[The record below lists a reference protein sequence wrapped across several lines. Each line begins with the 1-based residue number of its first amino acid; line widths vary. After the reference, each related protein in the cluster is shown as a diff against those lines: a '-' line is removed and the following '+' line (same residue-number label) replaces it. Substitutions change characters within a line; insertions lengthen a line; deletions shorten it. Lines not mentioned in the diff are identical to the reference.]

1 MIIYGDLVA
10 ILNFCVDFLLLLG
23 AGWLTGV
30 QVGLLRC
37 TLAALF
43 GAVYAFVCL
52 LPHFSLLGS
61 LPFRCGSLLAMAF
74 VCFGPGRGSVKRALT
89 FVLLSF
95 ALGGA
100 AALMHDADFSAP
112 IVGAAAVWGV
122 CRVGLGGRIGGR
134 RYTTLELENDG
145 RRITLTAL
153 QDTGNALRD
162 NLTGSSVI
170 IVDGKTSEK
179 LLGLKPEA
187 LRRPADTLLGCGIP
201 KLRLLPY
208 RTVGSPDGMLL
219 AKKLRVRVGKHWE
232 HRLVAFCPEKL
243 GDDFQALTGGNE
255 FG

>member
-1 MIIYGDLVA
+1 MIIYGDLVT

-23 AGWLTGV
+23 AGWLTGLR
-30 QVGLLRC
+30 VGLLRC
-37 TLAALF
+37 TLASLL
-43 GAVYAFVCL
+43 GAAYAFACL
-52 LPHFSLLGS
+52 LPRFALLGS
-61 LPFRCGSLLAMAF
+61 LPFRCGSLLAMA
-74 VCFGPGRGSVKRALT
+74 VICFGFGRGSVKRALT

-134 RYTTLELENDG
+134 RFTTLELENDG
-145 RRITLTAL
+145 RHITLTAL

-162 NLTGSSVI
+162 NLTGGSVI

-179 LLGLKPEA
+179 LLGVNREA
-187 LRRPADTLLGCGIP
+187 LRHPADTLLQCGIP
-201 KLRLLPY
+201 RLRLIPY

-219 AKKLRVRVGKHWE
+219 AKKLRVKVGKHWE
-232 HRLVAFCPEKL
+232 SRLVAFCPEQL

-255 FG
+255 YG